1 MFELF
6 DPDDDHSIRMAT
18 FQWLNRQIAIHGEEV
33 LPRALLANGFVYQNI
48 RIHLLGPAGIWKPKF
63 MELPLSISTTP
74 GGPYEDSD
82 IRSGLFEYRY
92 QGDDPLNWYNRGLR
106 EVMRRGLP
114 LIYFNS
120 AIPGRYHA
128 MFPVYIIHADPG
140 RLTFTVQVDQMDVL
154 LKPDRVEEKDETF
167 WRRKYATVIA
177 QTRLHQQQFRDR
189 VIYAYNNQCAL
200 CRLKHPELL
209 DAAHIIADKDDMG
222 DPIVP
227 NGLSLCKIHH
237 AAFDRHIIGITP
249 DYTVKI
255 RQDILEEI
263 DGPMLK
269 YGLQSLNNG
278 RLQLPGKRKNYP
290 DKQRLELRFGLFL
303 KAG

>member
-1 MFELF
+1 MFELS
-6 DPDDDHSIRMAT
+6 DPEHDLSIRLST
-18 FQWLNRQIAIHGEEV
+18 FQWLNEQRAIYGEGAIQ
-33 LPRALLANGFVYQNI
+33 RSLLAKGFRFKEHQIYLI
-48 RIHLLGPAGIWKPKF
+48 GASGIWKPAV
-63 MELPLSISTTP
+63 MELPLTISTTP
-74 GGPYEDSD
+74 NSPYKDSD
-82 IRSGLFEYRY
+82 VRSGIFEYSY
-92 QGDDPLNWYNRGLR
+92 QGDDPMNWYNRGLR
-106 EVMRRGLP
+106 EIMRHNLP
-114 LIYFNS
+114 IVYFNS
-120 AIPGRYHA
+120 KVPGQYHA
-128 MFPVYIIHADPG
+128 MYPVYIIHDDPG

-177 QTRLHQQQFRDR
+177 QTRLHQQQFRER

-200 CRLKHPELL
+200 CKLRHPELL
-209 DAAHIIADKDDMG
+209 DAAHIIADRDDMG

-249 DYTVKI
+249 DYTIKVSQKI
-255 RQDILEEI
+255 LDEE

-278 RLQLPGKRKNYP
+278 HLQLPEKRKNYP
-290 DKQRLELRFGLFL
+290 DKERLELRFELFL